1 MRRKCP
7 HRCSS
12 SKKKIGVEFLLRRS
26 RPRILWVQA
35 LVSQSFQCHKL
46 VNIFEMVP
54 PVQRIHQLANLFTT
68 SVFCRQAIVESL
80 GRGAIPNARPQST
93 TTNTIV
99 ESLGRGA
106 IPNFGSNFPIRPPI
120 VESLGR
126 GAIPNGK

>member
-1 MRRKCP
+1 MGPDDYHAQPTKSRRGENAGANAVLL
-7 HRCSS
+7 
-12 SKKKIGVEFLLRRS
+12 KKKIGVEFLLRRS

-68 SVFCRQAIVESL
+68 TAFCRQAIVESL
-80 GRGAIPNARPQST
+80 GRGAIPNCELTGLSYTR
-93 TTNTIV
+93 IV

-106 IPNFGSNFPIRPPI
+106 IPNHR
-120 VESLGR
+120 R
-126 GAIPNGK
+126 